1 MAAELIMF
9 QDMEVAAVLLQRGV
23 QRRIS
28 PIIISFSDLS
38 FSLTGSQYREIL
50 KDDISILIDIG
61 SANIQVFSSKCLMF
75 SFFLCDL
82 SEVNTGQ
89 IVEPDFAF
97 LISFSLCPL
106 TCKV

>member
-1 MAAELIMF
+1 MF
-9 QDMEVAAVLLQRGV
+9 QDMEVAAVLLQR
-23 QRRIS
+23 RIS
-28 PIIISFSDLS
+28 PIIISFSDMP

-61 SANIQVFSSKCLMF
+61 SANIQVFSSKRLMF
-75 SFFLCDL
+75 SFFLGDL
-82 SEVNTGQ
+82 FETGQ